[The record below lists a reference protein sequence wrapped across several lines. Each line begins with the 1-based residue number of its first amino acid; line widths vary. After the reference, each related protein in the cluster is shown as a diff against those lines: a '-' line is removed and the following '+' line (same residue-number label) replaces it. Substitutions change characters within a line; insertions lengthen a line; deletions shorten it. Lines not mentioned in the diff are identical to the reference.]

1 MAELHP
7 IPMNEASDAFWN
19 VGARLLSISGSMPT
33 DHALRFCNV
42 SSSPPWLEHLCFL
55 FGNQIFFVCLEDAAG
70 VLDSPS
76 GRRHS
81 IMAAEQASGIPCV
94 LEMKCS
100 GGVWAP
106 AQAEW
111 SLRHAVTDEPITP
124 SELVTPQKIVIS
136 EWELL
141 DFAIERVCDEI
152 LQDGGGNPFQI
163 AR

>member
-7 IPMNEASDAFWN
+7 IPMNEASDAFLDCW
-19 VGARLLSISGSMPT
+19 GAAVKHLRSMPT
-33 DHALRFCNV
+33 DHALRLCNV

-100 GGVWAP
+100 GELGPCSGRVVTPTRSDRRTRHSFRA
-106 AQAEW
+106 
-111 SLRHAVTDEPITP
+111 RHAP
-124 SELVTPQKIVIS
+124 KN
-136 EWELL
+136 
-141 DFAIERVCDEI
+141 CD
-152 LQDGGGNPFQI
+152 Q
-163 AR
+163 